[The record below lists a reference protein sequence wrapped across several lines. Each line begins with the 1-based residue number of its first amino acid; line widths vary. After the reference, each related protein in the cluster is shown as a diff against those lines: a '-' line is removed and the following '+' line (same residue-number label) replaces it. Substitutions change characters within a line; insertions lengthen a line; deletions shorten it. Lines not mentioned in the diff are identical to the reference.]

1 MVEPRSQRITFIA
14 ILLAA
19 SLVFG
24 FGGAVLGAGTAY
36 VVLRSADT
44 SGATLEPAVQPP
56 ALPADRTNV
65 QIETAITDA
74 VGRVGPAV
82 VTVVNHLQA
91 PSGFFGTG
99 AEPTASGSGVVI
111 DTSGLVVTN
120 NHVVEGNSTLEVVLA
135 SGETLPA
142 QLVGSDPFADIAV
155 IRVQGPLPAAAAWGN
170 SDNLQPG
177 ETVIA
182 IGSPLGDFKNTV
194 TVGVVSAMGRS
205 IDTSAGFRME
215 DLIQTDA
222 AINHGNSGGPLVNL
236 AGQVVGINT
245 LVVRGAGSSGDVAEG
260 LGFAVSSSTAEAVAR
275 QLVDNGFVRRP
286 YLGIR
291 WAVVT
296 PAVASANGLSVDH
309 GVYLTE
315 VISGGPAAVAGL
327 QQGDILT
334 ALAGTPLDDIHP
346 FINELLRHSPG
357 DTLDITYDRDGR
369 TLNAEIKLGERPQA

>member
-44 SGATLEPAVQPP
+44 SGATLETPVQPP
-56 ALPADRTNV
+56 AVPADRTNV

-91 PSGFFGTG
+91 RSGFFGSGTQ
-99 AEPTASGSGVVI
+99 PTASGSGVVI
-111 DTSGLVVTN
+111 DTSGLIVTN
-120 NHVVEGNSTLEVVLA
+120 NHVVEGNASLEVVLA

-155 IRVQGPLPAAAAWGN
+155 VRVQGPLPAAAAWGN
-170 SDNLQPG
+170 SDTLQPG

-194 TVGVVSAMGRS
+194 TVGVVSGMGRS

-260 LGFAVSSSTAEAVAR
+260 LGFAVSSSTAEAVSR

-315 VISGGPAAVAGL
+315 VVSGGPAAVAGL

-334 ALAGTPLDDIHP
+334 ILAGTPLDETHP
-346 FINELLRHSPG
+346 FINELLRHNPG

-369 TLNAEIKLGERPQA
+369 TLKAEIKLGERPQA

>member
-44 SGATLEPAVQPP
+44 SGATLETPVQPP
-56 ALPADRTNV
+56 AVPADRTNV

-91 PSGFFGTG
+91 RSGFFGSGTQ
-99 AEPTASGSGVVI
+99 PTASGSGVVI
-111 DTSGLVVTN
+111 DTSGLIVTN
-120 NHVVEGNSTLEVVLA
+120 NHVVEGNASLEVVLA

-155 IRVQGPLPAAAAWGN
+155 VRVQGPLPAAAAWGN
-170 SDNLQPG
+170 SDTLQPG

-194 TVGVVSAMGRS
+194 TVGVVSGMGRS

-315 VISGGPAAVAGL
+315 VVSGGPAAVAGL

-334 ALAGTPLDDIHP
+334 ILAGTPLDETHP
-346 FINELLRHSPG
+346 FINELLRHNPG

-369 TLNAEIKLGERPQA
+369 TLKAEIKLGERPQA

>member
-1 MVEPRSQRITFIA
+1 MVEPRSRRITFIA

-44 SGATLEPAVQPP
+44 SGATLETPVQPP
-56 ALPADRTNV
+56 AVPADRTNV

-91 PSGFFGTG
+91 RSGFFGSGTQ
-99 AEPTASGSGVVI
+99 PTASGSGVVI
-111 DTSGLVVTN
+111 DTSGLIVTN
-120 NHVVEGNSTLEVVLA
+120 NHVVEGNASLEVVLA

-155 IRVQGPLPAAAAWGN
+155 VRVQGPLPAAAAWGN
-170 SDNLQPG
+170 SDTLQPG

-194 TVGVVSAMGRS
+194 TVGVVSGMGRS

-315 VISGGPAAVAGL
+315 VVSGGPAAVAGL

-334 ALAGTPLDDIHP
+334 ILAGTPLDETHP
-346 FINELLRHSPG
+346 FINELLRHNPG

-369 TLNAEIKLGERPQA
+369 TLKAEIKLGERPQA